1 MISRNGRLAASIVAL
16 VTWAG
21 LVIQFRASL
30 ATVGTAGETVWVML
44 RFFTVIANLL
54 TAIAFTAIAIG
65 RDRWLTPARLGGI
78 TLAMLLVWIVY
89 ALLLQGLLELSG
101 GSALADVLLHKVTPV
116 LVPFFWLVFV
126 PRGGLNHRDPIGW
139 AALPLAY
146 FIYALVRG
154 RFEGKYAYPFLD
166 VEKLGW
172 PQTLVTAVVMALG
185 FLLAGQAMVWLDRRL
200 SPR

>member
-1 MISRNGRLAASIVAL
+1 MISRNGRIAATIVAF
-16 VTWAG
+16 VAWAG
-21 LVIQFRASL
+21 LAIQLRASL
-30 ATVGTAGETVWVML
+30 ATVGGLPETIWVML

-54 TAIAFTAIAIG
+54 TAIAFTAIGIG

-78 TLAMLLVWIVY
+78 TLAMLLVGIVY
-89 ALLLQGLLELSG
+89 ALLLHGLLELSG
-101 GSALADVLLHKVTPV
+101 GAALADILLHKVTPV
-116 LVPFFWLVFV
+116 LVPLFWLVFV
-126 PRGGLNHRDPIGW
+126 QHGQLTPRAAIGW

-172 PQTLVTAVVMALG
+172 PQTLATAVIMALG
-185 FLLAGQAMVWLDRRL
+185 FLIAGQAMVWLDRRL